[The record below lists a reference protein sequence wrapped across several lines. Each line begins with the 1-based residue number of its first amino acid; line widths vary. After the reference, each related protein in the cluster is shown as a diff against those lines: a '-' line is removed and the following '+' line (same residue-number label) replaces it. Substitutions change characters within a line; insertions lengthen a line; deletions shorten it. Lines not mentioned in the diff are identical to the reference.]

1 MNNWEKCRMYGV
13 IQIMSR
19 NNQIRLYY
27 NQFEYLLAQNP
38 QFVVVMEAQWQGS
51 NLIVRGTDRYG
62 RSKAV
67 VMTDFFTHQ
76 NI

>member
-13 IQIMSR
+13 IQIMPR

-38 QFVVVMEAQWQGS
+38 QFVIVNEAQWQGN

-62 RSKAV
+62 KPRAV
-67 VMTDFFTHQ
+67 VMTDFFSYQ
-76 NI
+76 NF

>member
-1 MNNWEKCRMYGV
+1 MYGV

-51 NLIVRGTDRYG
+51 NLIVRGTDGYG
-62 RSKAV
+62 RPKAV
-67 VMTDFFTHQ
+67 VMTDFFRYQ

>member
-13 IQIMSR
+13 IQIMPR

-38 QFVVVMEAQWQGS
+38 QFLIVNEAQWQGN

-62 RSKAV
+62 KPRAV
-67 VMTDFFTHQ
+67 VMTNFFSYQ
-76 NI
+76 NF

>member
-1 MNNWEKCRMYGV
+1 MYGV
-13 IQIMSR
+13 IQILSE

-51 NLIVRGTDRYG
+51 NLIVRGTDIYG
-62 RSKAV
+62 EPEAV
-67 VMTDFFTHQ
+67 VMTDFFEYQH
-76 NI
+76 I